1 MANEIK
7 ENTDLTQEIKQNL
20 LKTWKVFSSAPLTY
34 FKSLWPALLVNCIGV
49 VKRTDKST
57 NSRIDIYRITLPS
70 RLHNL
75 VFISDSPSGWS
86 DNLSGNILTLFKN
99 SNRRRKCSSS
109 LFIQ

>member
-49 VKRTDKST
+49 AFFAVVIFFKTEGKFKIVKENGKFRFKQVWY
-57 NSRIDIYRITLPS
+57 SRRE
-70 RLHNL
+70 R
-75 VFISDSPSGWS
+75 
-86 DNLSGNILTLFKN
+86 
-99 SNRRRKCSSS
+99 SSS
-109 LFIQ
+109 QPFL